1 MHGANTSGIQDL
13 GDMSRAGGGEHV
25 TGTAAP
31 RDSTDTQK
39 AEDQLLKR
47 PAHGPGELRIY
58 DQSYLEDDG
67 KDADATRDL
76 GHGARKRTR

>member
-1 MHGANTSGIQDL
+1 MHEANTSGIQDL
-13 GDMSRAGGGEHV
+13 GDMSRARGGTQV
-25 TGTAAP
+25 ADTAAP